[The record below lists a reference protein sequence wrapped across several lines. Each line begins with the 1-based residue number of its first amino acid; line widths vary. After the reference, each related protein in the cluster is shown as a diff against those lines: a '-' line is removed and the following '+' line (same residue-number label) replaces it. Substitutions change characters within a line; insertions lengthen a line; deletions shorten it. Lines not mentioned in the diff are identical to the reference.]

1 MAAGNLKVAD
11 ASTSQ
16 RGSVSLL
23 IASEIDTGTDTQ
35 KVATAAAI
43 AGSKRTVK
51 AWWNLNGSTG
61 ALVNGFGVTSGTKNS
76 TGNYS
81 INLAE
86 TAPHATYGAVATS
99 TQNITSQV
107 SKTTT
112 VYTYKT
118 GAGAAYNAVDGDSSG
133 MLVY

>member
-61 ALVNGFGVTSGTKNS
+61 GLVNGFGVTSGTKNS

-107 SKTTT
+107 SKTPT